1 MSTNKRM
8 TPKDYVL
15 WIVTILAFF
24 FFFLWIGDF
33 GNLVYLTQSP
43 ITTYVQTLWSV
54 TYIAAGGVFA
64 VFMGSIVFLSVKFR
78 APSEVQTTRRAI
90 NIMSYYYVALILDL
104 LFAIIVTYEMFIM
117 STYQFITGILA
128 SADLLLFASIIYLV
142 YKLYYPE

>member
-54 TYIAAGGVFA
+54 TYIAADRKAHV
-64 VFMGSIVFLSVKFR
+64 
-78 APSEVQTTRRAI
+78 
-90 NIMSYYYVALILDL
+90 
-104 LFAIIVTYEMFIM
+104 
-117 STYQFITGILA
+117 
-128 SADLLLFASIIYLV
+128 
-142 YKLYYPE
+142 

>member
-1 MSTNKRM
+1 MSSNKTL
-8 TPKDYVL
+8 TPKDYAL

-33 GNLVYLTQSP
+33 GNLSYLTQSP

-78 APSEVQTTRRAI
+78 ATSGVQTTRRAVNTI
-90 NIMSYYYVALILDL
+90 NYYYVALILDL

-117 STYQFITGILA
+117 STYQFITGVLA

-142 YKLYYPE
+142 YKLYYQE